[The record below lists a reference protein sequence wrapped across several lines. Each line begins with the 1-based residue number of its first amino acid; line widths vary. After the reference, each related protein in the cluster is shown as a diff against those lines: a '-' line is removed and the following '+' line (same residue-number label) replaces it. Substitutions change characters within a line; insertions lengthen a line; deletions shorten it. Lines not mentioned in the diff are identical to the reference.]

1 MQFFSQNPLQTFQ
14 FIDIHIPF
22 LYNSTTMSDATIEVQ
37 FKPKYFTAKKIVPL
51 VLALVVIIL
60 DQISKILVT
69 SNIPLYEMGASYFGG
84 FLRII
89 HVNNP
94 GIAFSIGHGWSLAVR
109 SILFRAV
116 PLIVLIVVL
125 GVYMRND
132 DFTRLQ
138 RWSISGIAGGGFGN
152 LIDRFFRSEGVVD
165 FIDVKWFGLEK
176 SPFKFLRWE
185 RWPTFN
191 IADAAVV
198 VCGVLLIISF
208 IIAMKKSRTA
218 GED

>member
-1 MQFFSQNPLQTFQ
+1 
-14 FIDIHIPF
+14 
-22 LYNSTTMSDATIEVQ
+22 MSDATIEVQ
-37 FKPKYFTAKKIVPL
+37 FKPKYFTAKKLLPL
-51 VLALVVIIL
+51 LLALAVIIV
-60 DQISKILVT
+60 DQVTKILIT
-69 SNIPLYEMGASYFGG
+69 ENIPLYGLGGSFFGG

-94 GIAFSIGHGWSLAVR
+94 GIAFSIGQGWSIAVR
-109 SILFRAV
+109 SILFRAI

-132 DFTRLQ
+132 DFSSLQ

-152 LIDRFFRSEGVVD
+152 LIDRFFRTEGVVD
-165 FIDVKWFGLEK
+165 FIDVKWFGIEK

-198 VCGVLLIISF
+198 VCGILLIISF
-208 IIAMKKSRTA
+208 VITMKKSQDKGGA
-218 GED
+218 E

>member
-1 MQFFSQNPLQTFQ
+1 
-14 FIDIHIPF
+14 
-22 LYNSTTMSDATIEVQ
+22 MSDATIEVQ
-37 FKPKYFTAKKIVPL
+37 FKPKYFTAKKLVPL
-51 VLALVVIIL
+51 ILALLVILL
-60 DQISKILVT
+60 DQITKIWVT
-69 SNIPLYEMGASYFGG
+69 HNIPLYEAGASFFGG

-94 GIAFSIGHGWSLAVR
+94 GIAFSIGHGWSLTVR

-116 PLIVLIVVL
+116 PLIVLVIVL

-132 DFTRLQ
+132 DFTCLQ
-138 RWSISGIAGGGFGN
+138 RYAISGIAGGGFGN

-165 FIDVKWFGLEK
+165 FIDVKWFGITN

-191 IADAAVV
+191 VADSAVV
-198 VCGVLLIISF
+198 VCGLLLIISF
-208 IIAMKKSRTA
+208 IIAMKKSKTA

>member
-1 MQFFSQNPLQTFQ
+1 
-14 FIDIHIPF
+14 
-22 LYNSTTMSDATIEVQ
+22 MSDATIEVQ
-37 FKPKYFTAKKIVPL
+37 FKPKYFTAKKLLPL
-51 VLALVVIIL
+51 LLALAVIIV
-60 DQISKILVT
+60 DQVTKILIT
-69 SNIPLYEMGASYFGG
+69 ENIPLYGLGGAFFGD

-94 GIAFSIGHGWSLAVR
+94 GIAFSIGQGWSIAVR
-109 SILFRAV
+109 SILFRAI

-132 DFTRLQ
+132 DFSSMQ

-152 LIDRFFRSEGVVD
+152 LIDRFFRTEGVVD
-165 FIDVKWFGLEK
+165 FIDVKWFGIEK

-198 VCGVLLIISF
+198 VCGILLIISF
-208 IIAMKKSRTA
+208 VITMKKSQNKGGA
-218 GED
+218 E